1 MKAFLSLLLIAKTAF
16 GLLDIAQ
23 NVCDFGKNN
32 ELNCLMRTLQS
43 DGINQANSVLSDIEK
58 LNIICSDVF
67 YYESIL
73 SRKHLGELPSLQKLQ
88 LKYCKIRQIPKEAFK
103 GLDNLQKLIINRY
116 DQIGTSIF
124 HDSFIKIWI
133 SIDQEI

>member
-1 MKAFLSLLLIAKTAF
+1 MRAFLAILLLAKTAF

-43 DGINQANSVLSDIEK
+43 DGINQFGLSDIEK

-73 SRKHLGELPSLQKLQ
+73 SQDHLVQ
-88 LKYCKIRQIPKEAFK
+88 
-103 GLDNLQKLIINRY
+103 
-116 DQIGTSIF
+116 
-124 HDSFIKIWI
+124 
-133 SIDQEI
+133 

>member
-1 MKAFLSLLLIAKTAF
+1 MKVFFAILLVVKTTF

-23 NVCDFGKNN
+23 NVCDFGRNN

-73 SRKHLGELPSLQKLQ
+73 SQKHLGVLPNLKQLQ
-88 LKYCKIRQIPKEAFK
+88 LQYCKIRQIPKGAFE
-103 GLDNLQKLIINRY
+103 GLENLQKLTINRY
-116 DQIGTSIF
+116 EMIRLDQTVLF
-124 HDSFIKIWI
+124 K
-133 SIDQEI
+133 